1 MVDTSQA
8 VHSHFSY
15 ARGGVLRGV
24 SESFGETLPAR
35 AELTVDVQ
43 LADGAGSAAPNVFVY
58 GPGDVTAL
66 DEGQVARF
74 EPKRGANDWTPSW
87 FPMIEFERPD
97 LPWLFSPYAP
107 ETDRLRPWCVLVV
120 VELRDGVTYEESR
133 PPTQRPA
140 LTVEGPASGSD
151 PRTVP
156 DIELPDLDES
166 WAWAHVHMSGDY
178 AGADLD
184 EESQTRPELVV
195 SRLVSPRRLHPGRSY
210 RACLVPA
217 FEAGRAAGLGEKQID
232 DTLAPAW
239 TAGEESV
246 TLPVYYSWE
255 FGTGLEGDFA
265 SLARLLKP
273 ILSPDGVGAQAMDA
287 TQPGGGL
294 PSAGATMGGLQGAL
308 QAPGA
313 DLGNGPTATFAAD
326 LRALLNAGQPSPG
339 QPPRALELPPPIY
352 GRWPAAATSV
362 PGTKGKLRPW
372 VAELNLDPRHRAAA
386 ALGTLV
392 VQRRQEQ
399 LMASA
404 WAQVGPIDLANQV
417 LRQAQLAR
425 QAAGSTYATRFLAL
439 SPAPTVLLL
448 GAPALARVP
457 AGGAAPATLSA
468 QIQKTRLAPTL
479 SPAFRRIG
487 RRRSPLASRAGSRG
501 RWPESLVAR
510 LNKDPRVVV
519 PLRRKPD
526 GTETAAVAGADQTT
540 IAQGDLSSLHLDGPM
555 QRQTFQQAAVALQGE
570 LDSWTARADPAPR
583 PLLDLAGTRAKLVR
597 ALDPD
602 QTLPARVATRVK
614 VPQER
619 AWDPEDPLEGIMAAP
634 EFPTPMVTALAELSQ
649 DYLMPGLANLPQ
661 NSVTVLEANNRF
673 INSFMIG
680 LNHEMS
686 RELLWREYPTDQ
698 RGTYFR
704 QFWDPSTRVPP
715 PGETSPPDLHD
726 LSPIHTWPPL
736 RRLDKGEG
744 AAQTGKLVL
753 VVRGQL
759 LRRFAADVL
768 AIEATKGTPR
778 GLGAAEKWPIFE
790 GRLDP
795 DLNFFGFELSRTEAK
810 TGGSEGAGWFF
821 VLQQHPTKPHYGLE
835 EEEPGTANVPGG
847 HPASWADLSWAHLC
861 ATQADLD
868 RLSYAPAAPPK
879 SATPTST
886 SGPAWG
892 TDSAQA
898 AAVALRVPVRIA
910 IHATDLLP

>member
-15 ARGGVLRGV
+15 ARAGVLRGV
-24 SESFGETLPAR
+24 TDTFDETLPAR

-43 LADGAGSAAPNVFVY
+43 LADGAGSATPNVFVY

-66 DEGQVARF
+66 DERQVARF

-87 FPMIEFERPD
+87 FPSIEFERPD

-120 VELRDGVTYEESR
+120 VELREGVTYEESR

-140 LTVEGPASGSD
+140 LTVEGPASGND

-156 DIELPDLDES
+156 DIELPDLEDS
-166 WAWAHVHMSGDY
+166 WAWAHVHICGDF
-178 AGADLD
+178 AAADLD
-184 EESQTRPELVV
+184 AESETHPELVV
-195 SRLVSPRRLHPGRSY
+195 SRIVSPRRLHEGRRY

-217 FEAGRAAGLGEKQID
+217 FEAGRAAGLGERQVD

-239 TAGEESV
+239 SPGQELV

-255 FGTGLEGDFA
+255 FGTGPEGDFA
-265 SLARLLKP
+265 SLARLLEP
-273 ILSPDGVGAQAMDA
+273 IPSPAGVGAQAMDA
-287 TQPGGGL
+287 TEPGGGL

-313 DLGNGPTATFAAD
+313 DLGKGPTSTFSAK
-326 LRALLNAGQPSPG
+326 LRALLNAAQPAPG
-339 QPPRALELPPPIY
+339 QPPQALELPPPIY
-352 GRWPAAATSV
+352 GRWAAAATSV
-362 PGTKGKLRPW
+362 PGTKGKVRPW
-372 VAELNLDPRHRAAA
+372 IAELNLDPRHRAAS
-386 ALGTLV
+386 ALGALV
-392 VQRRQEQ
+392 VQRQQEQ

-425 QAAGSTYATRFLAL
+425 QAARSTYETRFLAL
-439 SPAPTVLLL
+439 SAPALLLL

-457 AGGAAPATLSA
+457 GEGATPTTLSA
-468 QIQKTRLAPTL
+468 QTRKTRLAPAF
-479 SPAFRRIG
+479 SPAFRRLG
-487 RRRSPLASRAGSRG
+487 RRRGPLAKRAGSRG
-501 RWPESLVAR
+501 RWPESLVER

-519 PLRRKPD
+519 PRRKKPD

-540 IAQGDLSSLHLDGPM
+540 IGQGDLSNLHLDGPM
-555 QRQTFQQAAVALQGE
+555 QRQTFQQEAVTLQGD
-570 LDSWTARADPAPR
+570 LGSWTGRADPPAR
-583 PLLDLAGTRAKLVR
+583 PGLNLPGTRTKLVR
-597 ALDPD
+597 ALDPEK
-602 QTLPARVATRVK
+602 TLPARVAARVK

-619 AWDPEDPLEGIMAAP
+619 GWDPEDPLEGIMAAP
-634 EFPTPMVTALAELSQ
+634 EFPTPMVTALRELSQ
-649 DYLMPGLANLPQ
+649 DYVMPGLANLPQ
-661 NSVTVLEANNRF
+661 NSVTALEANNRF

-698 RGTYFR
+698 RGTYSR

-726 LSPIHTWPPL
+726 LSPIHTWPRL
-736 RRLDKGEG
+736 RRLDRGEG

-759 LRRFAADVL
+759 LRRFDADVL

-778 GLGAAEKWPIFE
+778 GLGAAEKWPVFE
-790 GRLDP
+790 GRLEP
-795 DLNFFGFELSRTEAK
+795 DLNFFGFDLSRTEAK
-810 TGGSEGAGWFF
+810 TGGSNGAGWFF

-847 HPASWADLSWAHLC
+847 HPASWAELSWAHLC
-861 ATQADLD
+861 ATEADLD
-868 RLSYAPAAPPK
+868 RLSYAPAATPT

-910 IHATDLLP
+910 IHATDVLP

>member
-24 SESFGETLPAR
+24 TDTFDEALTAR

-43 LADGAGSAAPNVFVY
+43 LADGAGSATPKVFVH

-66 DEGQVARF
+66 DERQVTRF

-87 FPMIEFERPD
+87 FPTIEFERPD

-107 ETDRLRPWCVLVV
+107 ETNRLRPWCVLVV
-120 VELRDGVTYEESR
+120 VELREGVTYEESR

-140 LTVEGPASGSD
+140 LTVEGPASGND
-151 PRTVP
+151 PRTLP
-156 DIELPDLDES
+156 DIELPDLEDS
-166 WAWAHVHMSGDY
+166 WAWAHVHICGDF
-178 AGADLD
+178 AASDLD
-184 EESQTRPELVV
+184 GENETNPELLV
-195 SRLVSPRRLHPGRSY
+195 SRLVSPRRLHAGRRY

-217 FEAGRAAGLGEKQID
+217 FEAGRAAGLGEKEID
-232 DTLAPAW
+232 DTLALAW
-239 TAGEESV
+239 TSGQNSV

-255 FGTGLEGDFA
+255 FGTGPEGDFA
-265 SLARLLKP
+265 SLARLLQP
-273 ILSPDGVGAQAMDA
+273 VPSPAGVGAQAMDA
-287 TQPGGGL
+287 TQPEGGL

-313 DLGNGPTATFAAD
+313 DLGKGPTASFVAK
-326 LRALLNAGQPSPG
+326 LRALLNAGQSVPG
-339 QPPRALELPPPIY
+339 QPPHALELPPPIY

-362 PGTKGKLRPW
+362 PGTRGRVRPW
-372 VAELNLDPRHRAAA
+372 IAELNLDPRHRAAA
-386 ALGTLV
+386 ALGTLA
-392 VQRRQEQ
+392 VQRQQEQ

-425 QAAGSTYATRFLAL
+425 QAARATYETRFRAL
-439 SPAPTVLLL
+439 SSAPALLL
-448 GAPALARVP
+448 LSGPTLARVP
-457 AGGAAPATLSA
+457 GGGTAPTTLSA
-468 QIQKTRLAPTL
+468 QARKTRLAPVL

-487 RRRSPLASRAGSRG
+487 RRRGPLAKRGGSRG
-501 RWPESLVAR
+501 RWPESLVER
-510 LNKDPRVVV
+510 INKDARVVV
-519 PLRRKPD
+519 PRRKKPD
-526 GTETAAVAGADQTT
+526 GTQTAAVAGTDQTT
-540 IAQGDLSSLHLDGPM
+540 IAQGDLSNLHLDGPM
-555 QRQTFQQAAVALQGE
+555 QRQTFQQGAVTLQGE
-570 LDSWTARADPAPR
+570 LDTWTSRADPPAR
-583 PLLDLAGTRAKLVR
+583 PPLDLRRTRTTLLR

-602 QTLPARVATRVK
+602 KTLPARVAARVR

-619 AWDPEDPLEGIMAAP
+619 GWDPEDPLEGIMAAP
-634 EFPTPMVTALAELSQ
+634 EFPTPMVTALRELSQ
-649 DYLMPGLANLPQ
+649 EYVMPGLANLPQ

-726 LSPIHTWPPL
+726 LSPLHTWSRM

-744 AAQTGKLVL
+744 AAQTGKLVI

-759 LRRFAADVL
+759 LRRFDADVL
-768 AIEATKGTPR
+768 AIEATKSTPR
-778 GLGAAEKWPIFE
+778 GLGAAEKWPVFE
-790 GRLDP
+790 GRLEP
-795 DLNFFGFELSRTEAK
+795 DLNFFGFDLSRTEAK
-810 TGGSEGAGWFF
+810 TGGSNGAGL
-821 VLQQHPTKPHYGLE
+821 VL
-835 EEEPGTANVPGG
+835 
-847 HPASWADLSWAHLC
+847 
-861 ATQADLD
+861 
-868 RLSYAPAAPPK
+868 RPAAAPDEASLWPR
-879 SATPTST
+879 
-886 SGPAWG
+886 GG
-892 TDSAQA
+892 
-898 AAVALRVPVRIA
+898 
-910 IHATDLLP
+910 